1 MQSTKMLIGMTIA
14 VSILVACERTAPP
27 PGAPEAAGT
36 DTAAAATDTAA
47 TGQPASLADRL
58 ASGSRPAED
67 RARDASRKPADV
79 LAFLGVEPGM
89 RVLDAI
95 AAGGWYTE
103 VLSIAVGPEGQVV
116 AQNPDFAL
124 EYGGGRNDKALTAR
138 LADDRLPN
146 VTRLDKNFSEMSA
159 ADGPFDAAITALN
172 FHDVYNGM
180 GPEAAATFLGAMYDV
195 LKPGGVL
202 GITDHVGVAGN
213 DNEGLHR
220 IEKATV
226 IDAAETAGFEL
237 IGESDVLANPADDHT
252 QPVFSDAIRGQTDR
266 FVLKFRKPE

>member
-1 MQSTKMLIGMTIA
+1 MDKKTAIMGPMLAALLA
-14 VSILVACERTAPP
+14 VGCGADATDAPAART
-27 PGAPEAAGT
+27 EQAAQASPRSDG
-36 DTAAAATDTAA
+36 DTARSD
-47 TGQPASLADRL
+47 LAERL
-58 ASGSRPAED
+58 SDPSRPAED
-67 RARDASRKPADV
+67 RARDASRKPAEV
-79 LAFLGVEPGM
+79 VGFLGIEPGM

-103 VLSIAVGPEGQVV
+103 VLSIAVGPKGRVV

-138 LADDRLPN
+138 LTDDRLPN

-180 GPEAAATFLGAMYDV
+180 GPEAASTFLGAIYDV

-202 GITDHVGVAGN
+202 GITDHVGIAGN

-226 IDAAETAGFEL
+226 IDTVEAAGFEL
-237 IGESDVLANPADDHT
+237 VGESDVLENPADDHT
-252 QPVFSDAIRGQTDR
+252 QPVFSDAIRGKTDR

>member
-1 MQSTKMLIGMTIA
+1 MNKT
-14 VSILVACERTAPP
+14 TAIM
-27 PGAPEAAGT
+27 GTLLAALLAAGCGADAT
-36 DTAAAATDTAA
+36 DAAAPRAEQAAQASPQAGGDTVF
-47 TGQPASLADRL
+47 SDLAGRL
-58 ASGSRPAED
+58 SDPSRPAED
-67 RARDASRKPADV
+67 RARDASRKPAEV
-79 LAFLGVEPGM
+79 VEFLGVEPGM

-103 VLSIAVGPEGQVV
+103 VLSIAVGPEGRVV

-146 VTRLDKNFSEMSA
+146 VTRLDKNFSGMSA

-180 GPEAAATFLGAMYDV
+180 GPEAAASFLGALYDV

-226 IDAAETAGFEL
+226 IDAAESAGFEL
-237 IGESDVLANPADDHT
+237 VGESDVLQNPADDHT
-252 QPVFSDAIRGQTDR
+252 QPVFSDGIRGKTDR